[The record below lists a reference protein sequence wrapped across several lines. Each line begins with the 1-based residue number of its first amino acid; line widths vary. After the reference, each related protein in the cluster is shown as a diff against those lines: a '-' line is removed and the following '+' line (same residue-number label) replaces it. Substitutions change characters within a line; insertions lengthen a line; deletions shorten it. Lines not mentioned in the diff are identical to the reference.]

1 VTIWSVTAGERRYPV
16 TSAALLLPVKTRQLQ
31 IEYTAGS
38 LTVPERVHF
47 RYKLDGSDTGWQDAD
62 GRREAFYTNLAP
74 GDYSFHVMASN
85 NDGVWNPVAASFNF
99 TISPAFYQTAW
110 FRLLCGFVGLILLW
124 RLYDFRVAQIRAK
137 VRGRLEERLAE
148 RERIARDLHDT
159 LLQGVEGLVL
169 RFQAVANRIS
179 RREPVGE
186 LLERT
191 LERADQV
198 LEEGRDRVLNLR
210 AVAGDV
216 GELAQALAA
225 TGEELALMY
234 PVQFRASVEG
244 VPRDLHPIARE
255 ELLFIGR
262 EALTNAFRHA
272 GAGVIEAEVCYG
284 ETALKMRVRD
294 DGRGI
299 DAEVLKSGRPG
310 HWGLPGMR
318 ERARNI
324 RATLEVWSRPEAG
337 TEIELSLQAELA
349 YGEERCVARRNWWRA
364 APLLG
369 SIGRCESLRDAVTE
383 HE

>member
-1 VTIWSVTAGERRYPV
+1 
-16 TSAALLLPVKTRQLQ
+16 
-31 IEYTAGS
+31 
-38 LTVPERVHF
+38 VHF
-47 RYKLDGSDTGWQDAD
+47 RYKLDGADNEWQEAG

-74 GDYSFHVMASN
+74 GEYSFHVTASN

-99 TISPAFYQTAW
+99 TISPAFYQTTW
-110 FRLLCGFVGLILLW
+110 FRVLCGVVCLILLW

-137 VRGRLEERLAE
+137 VRARLEERLAE

-159 LLQGVEGLVL
+159 LLQGLEGLVL

-210 AVAGDV
+210 EGAGENA
-216 GELAQALAA
+216 ELAQALAA
-225 TGEELALMY
+225 SGQQLA
-234 PVQFRASVEG
+234 QIHRAEFRGSVEG
-244 VPRDLHPIARE
+244 APRDLHPIVRE

-262 EALTNAFRHA
+262 EALANAFRHA
-272 GAGVIEAEVCYG
+272 DAGVIEAEVFYG
-284 ETALKMRVRD
+284 ESTLKMRVHD

-299 DAEVLKSGRPG
+299 DAQGLQSGRPG

-324 RATLEVWSRPEAG
+324 RATLEVWSRPGAG
-337 TEIELSLQAELA
+337 TDIEVLVRAELA
-349 YGEERCVARRNWWRA
+349 YRKRQRADQRNWWRPA
-364 APLLG
+364 TIG
-369 SIGRCESLRDAVTE
+369 SIGRERSRDAIRE
-383 HE
+383 HR

>member
-1 VTIWSVTAGERRYPV
+1 MTGHPIS
-16 TSAALLLPVKTRQLQ
+16 
-31 IEYTAGS
+31 
-38 LTVPERVHF
+38 
-47 RYKLDGSDTGWQDAD
+47 DGADTEWQDAG

-74 GDYSFHVMASN
+74 GKYSFHVTASN
-85 NDGVWNPVAASFNF
+85 NDGVWNPVAASVNF
-99 TISPAFYQTAW
+99 TISPAFYQTTW
-110 FRLLCGFVGLILLW
+110 FRVLGGVVCLILLW

-169 RFQAVANRIS
+169 RFQAIANRIS

-210 AVAGDV
+210 EGARDI
-216 GELAQALAA
+216 GELAHALAA
-225 TGEELALMY
+225 SGQQLAQIY
-234 PVQFRASVEG
+234 RAEFRGSVQGA
-244 VPRDLHPIARE
+244 PRDLHPIVRE

-262 EALTNAFRHA
+262 EALANAFRHA
-272 GAGVIEAEVCYG
+272 DAGVIEAEVSYA
-284 ETALKMRVRD
+284 ESALKMRVRD

-299 DAEVLKSGRPG
+299 DAQVLKSGRPG

-318 ERARNI
+318 ERARNM
-324 RATLEVWSRPEAG
+324 RATLEVWSRPGAG
-337 TEIELSLQAELA
+337 TEIELTVRAELA
-349 YGEERCVARRNWWRA
+349 YRKRHRVGQRNWWRA
-364 APLLG
+364 ASFG
-369 SIGRCESLRDAVTE
+369 SIGRERSRDAIRE
-383 HE
+383 HY